1 MADIEYQKIELH
13 TTEELVKEQEII
25 EYEKETV
32 QKLMIDNQIQF
43 TMEIDQKEEKAPTG
57 NSIVVYVLNLIV
69 RKDDVD
75 KVIEL
80 LDKEGDLGYYVDLDD
95 TYNPI
100 EETEE
105 QEESKEEVEEDD
117 PIKVYG
123 EDDGRITVEFK
134 TPESKDIIKIIMKLI
149 SISPILLIYIV
160 EIGLMIYVWDSHDY
174 ETITSIIVLMIIETP
189 IFIWFYNF
197 FKSLNKK

>member
-95 TYNPI
+95 TYNPM
-100 EETEE
+100 EEAEE
-105 QEESKEEVEEDD
+105 QEELKEEVEDD

-160 EIGLMIYVWDSHDY
+160 QIGLMIYVWDSHDY

-189 IFIWFYNF
+189 IFIWLYNF